1 MIQGHSPHPRGE
13 DFSQQP
19 TPAMGPSTE
28 SNPQKSGFPTYNNHK
43 HC

>member
-19 TPAMGPSTE
+19 TPAMGPSTRVQPSE
-28 SNPQKSGFPTYNNHK
+28 VWFSHL
-43 HC
+43 